1 LTTNLGLFSHGGQLT
16 NTEDSVEVCDMS
28 QTEDNTHHLNGL
40 KKNAYLSDH
49 VTTVL
54 VIGWQTDNEP

>member
-1 LTTNLGLFSHGGQLT
+1 MADNLT